1 MTCYELGCL
10 GLCIIIVSVIVSGLV
25 ATSVFLKFLFM

>member
-10 GLCIIIVSVIVSGLV
+10 GLCIIIVSVIVSGIV
-25 ATSVFLKFLFM
+25 AISVFFKFLVM

>member
-10 GLCIIIVSVIVSGLV
+10 GLCIIIVSVIVSGLI
-25 ATSVFLKFLFM
+25 ATSVFLNFPVM